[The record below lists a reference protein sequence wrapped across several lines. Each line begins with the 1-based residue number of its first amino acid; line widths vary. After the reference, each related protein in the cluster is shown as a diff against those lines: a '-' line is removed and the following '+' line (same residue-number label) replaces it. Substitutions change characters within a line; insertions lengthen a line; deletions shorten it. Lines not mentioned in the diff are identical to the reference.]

1 MRSYIN
7 HVRKPFEMSTYKIIR
22 LKVTQNE
29 HLQKNIVGPTA
40 AFSFLAVPFRR
51 LLWQPPKARHDEGVK
66 AASHAESAL
75 AKMLDLKPFRISTYK
90 NGGGRGWRAGQ

>member
-1 MRSYIN
+1 
-7 HVRKPFEMSTYKIIR
+7 MSTYKIIR

-51 LLWQPPKARHDEGVK
+51 ATVATTQ
-66 AASHAESAL
+66 S
-75 AKMLDLKPFRISTYK
+75 
-90 NGGGRGWRAGQ
+90 RA